1 MGTGSSSSNRRL
13 VVAFCI
19 TLYFWFAFF
28 DDKEGL
34 DPEEVGDFFLIDRK
48 PRKLGLISTVTAEQC
63 SHQIRVQGFNPSI
76 PSHL

>member
-34 DPEEVGDFFLIDRK
+34 DPEEVGDFFLILMEK
-48 PRKLGLISTVTAEQC
+48 
-63 SHQIRVQGFNPSI
+63 IRTYQHCNCRAVLSAD
-76 PSHL
+76 